1 MQEQF
6 EKLLLKRCP
15 FHPDGKH
22 SAKDCRN
29 LQQTVSSFVP
39 EDKNKKKK
47 DKEDDDGKEDGKEA
61 MGYQDPNMT
70 VNVIFGGDGCLSK

>member
-15 FHPDGKH
+15 FHPDGKY

-29 LQQTVSSFVP
+29 LQQAVISFVP

-47 DKEDDDGKEDGKEA
+47 DKEDDDGKEDGKK
-61 MGYQDPNMT
+61 PW
-70 VNVIFGGDGCLSK
+70 VIKTQT